1 MAMNIEGQA
10 ASEREKREA
19 IRSLEPR
26 STIAAG
32 ADRRAEVAAQRRPR
46 ALWVGLSAAEPLAQ
60 ELGDLLDLA
69 AAPPAEAG
77 ETLASA
83 PFDLLVLDGAL
94 PAEGLAALVALLPEQ
109 DRPERPAVLL
119 LAREGHRG
127 DLGRLL
133 TGHADDI
140 VDASWG
146 PQELSARARSA
157 LRVRGFLAELH
168 RKNSELA
175 ALYER
180 VDVMARRMAE
190 ELRLASNVQRS
201 LMPAP
206 FPHASLDVAR
216 EFIPF
221 REIGGDYYD
230 LMPIG
235 ASRLVFAIGDVMGKG
250 VPAALLAANL
260 KACLRAQ
267 LQSVDVA
274 PGELVTRVN
283 RLFSEVSGVSPRGLF
298 ASLFFGV
305 FDFERGQLDYVN
317 AGHDHP
323 FRVAPDGGVEDLVA
337 GGTVLGL
344 MENARFETG
353 TIAVRPGDMF
363 VFYSDG
369 VTDRGN
375 GRGELYGV
383 ERLKSAADRS
393 RRDAPRLALY
403 TLLGEIQGWAGGAPA
418 EDDMTLIVAKAR

>member
-1 MAMNIEGQA
+1 
-10 ASEREKREA
+10 
-19 IRSLEPR
+19 
-26 STIAAG
+26 
-32 ADRRAEVAAQRRPR
+32 
-46 ALWVGLSAAEPLAQ
+46 
-60 ELGDLLDLA
+60 
-69 AAPPAEAG
+69 
-77 ETLASA
+77 
-83 PFDLLVLDGAL
+83 
-94 PAEGLAALVALLPEQ
+94 
-109 DRPERPAVLL
+109 VLL
-119 LAREGHRG
+119 LARDGHRG
-127 DLGRLL
+127 ELGRLL

-146 PQELSARARSA
+146 PQELSARARWA

-168 RKNSELA
+168 RKNRELA

-230 LMPIG
+230 LMPVG
-235 ASRLVFAIGDVMGKG
+235 PNRLVFAIGDVMGKG

-267 LQSVDVA
+267 LQSQDVA
-274 PGELVTRVN
+274 PGELVARVN

-305 FDFERGQLDYVN
+305 FDFGRGRLDYVN

-383 ERLKSAADRS
+383 ERLKTAANRI

-403 TLLGEIQGWAGGAPA
+403 TLLGEIQGWSGGAPA